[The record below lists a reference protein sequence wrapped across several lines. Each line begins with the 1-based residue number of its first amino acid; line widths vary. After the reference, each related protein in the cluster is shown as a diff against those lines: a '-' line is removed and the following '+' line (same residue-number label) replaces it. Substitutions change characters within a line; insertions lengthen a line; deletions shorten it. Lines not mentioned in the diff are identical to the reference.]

1 VGVCYDAD
9 AQCRAAHRVGQ
20 GFTWAKAENRVSAA
34 AAAASAAAAGYQAA
48 AAGLVAAAARGPMVA
63 SVGVLHTFRHQVSGV
78 RRAGAEG
85 SVVEDSSLQSRLV
98 LFARH
103 RTRSTKSTL

>member
-1 VGVCYDAD
+1 MGVCYDAD
-9 AQCRAAHRVGQ
+9 AQCRAAHRLGQ

-63 SVGVLHTFRHQVSGV
+63 SVGVLHTFRQ
-78 RRAGAEG
+78 RCEAGAEG

>member
-78 RRAGAEG
+78 STRPVVAGRGRFCGRR
-85 SVVEDSSLQSRLV
+85 
-98 LFARH
+98 LFAAE
-103 RTRSTKSTL
+103 

>member
-78 RRAGAEG
+78 RDGRGRFCG
-85 SVVEDSSLQSRLV
+85 RR
-98 LFARH
+98 LFAAE
-103 RTRSTKSTL
+103 